1 MCGSC
6 FFFLFCVLNCQIQG
20 EINAS
25 AQQAWWV
32 TMQSWPPCNFGP
44 LVRSCKVANHNQKS
58 YAGEKS
64 KRTLEVMTHVKMIKV
79 SWFFSMNVSIKL
91 PVVSVYLGCSFV
103 PENAIQA
110 FGNGSDVKT
119 GASQPGVSSPAT
131 DNHSPHLATTAPGI
145 AMETEQNI
153 LRAQIP
159 TQVRREGRLKIWR
172 TAFSKHTR

>member
-1 MCGSC
+1 MCKFENWTVAEAFTAYLGTFYTFLSKLLRFSFLC
-6 FFFLFCVLNCQIQG
+6 VVAASSFFFVLNCQIQG

-91 PVVSVYLGCSFV
+91 PVVSVYLRLLFCSRKCHSGLWKRIRC
-103 PENAIQA
+103 ENGGQSAWSVQSS
-110 FGNGSDVKT
+110 NG
-119 GASQPGVSSPAT
+119 QP
-131 DNHSPHLATTAPGI
+131 
-145 AMETEQNI
+145 
-153 LRAQIP
+153 
-159 TQVRREGRLKIWR
+159 
-172 TAFSKHTR
+172 